1 MTAAELAESFLAGE
15 LFVPGELRL
24 AVTGLDR
31 LALGGAVPHRELAL
45 APCAEFGTRYFTERR
60 ELGVLN
66 LGMPGAVHV
75 GGEVYPLETLD
86 GLYVGAGEPDVRFA
100 PGPAGQAVFYLLSCP
115 AHCTFPTAKIAR
127 LEAETVVLGDERNS
141 SKRCIR
147 KYIHP
152 GGARSCQLTMGYTEL
167 APGNVWNTMPAHR
180 HARRSE
186 IYLYFD
192 LEDGVVVHL
201 MGEPNQTRHLIVR
214 DRQAVL
220 SPAWSIH
227 CGAGT
232 RNYRF
237 VWGMAGENQDFS
249 DMDAVSCA
257 ELR

>member
-1 MTAAELAESFLAGE
+1 MTAAELAQSFLVEE

-31 LALGGAVPHRELAL
+31 LVVGGAAPQAELAL

-86 GLYVGAGEPDVRFA
+86 GLYVGAGQPEVRFA
-100 PGPAGQAVFYLLSCP
+100 SGLAGQAVFYLLSCP
-115 AHCTFPTAKIAR
+115 AHCPYPTAKIAR
-127 LEAETVVLGDERNS
+127 SEAETVVLGDERNS
-141 SKRCIR
+141 SKRSIR

-167 APGNVWNTMPAHR
+167 APGSVWNTMPAHR

-201 MGEPNQTRHLIVR
+201 MGEPNQTRHLMVR

>member
-1 MTAAELAESFLAGE
+1 MTVADLAESFLVGE

-31 LALGGAVPHRELAL
+31 LVAGGAVPQGELTL

-75 GGEVYPLETLD
+75 GGEAYPLETLD
-86 GLYVGAGEPDVRFA
+86 GLYVGAGQPDVRFA
-100 PGPAGQAVFYLLSCP
+100 SGPAGQAVFYLLSCP
-115 AHCTFPTAKIAR
+115 AHCPHPTAKIAR
-127 LEAETVVLGDERNS
+127 PEAETVVLGDERTS

-167 APGNVWNTMPAHR
+167 APGSVWNTMPAHR

-201 MGEPNQTRHLIVR
+201 MGEPGETRHLMVR

-237 VWGMAGENQDFS
+237 VWGMAGENQNFS
-249 DMDAVSCA
+249 DLDAVSCA